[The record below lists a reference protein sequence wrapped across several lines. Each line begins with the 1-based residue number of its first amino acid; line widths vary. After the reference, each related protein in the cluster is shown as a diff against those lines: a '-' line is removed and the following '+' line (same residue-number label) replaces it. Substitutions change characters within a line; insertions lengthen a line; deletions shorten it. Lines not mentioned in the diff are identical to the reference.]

1 MRTLDLKTL
10 KNAVAGEYA
19 AIRRVTRMEA
29 LGEKIFPPTY
39 EGGEYAT
46 EQRNVLNPEDKTVQT
61 VETVLLD
68 SVQSQANRMELAL
81 LRAYDSGRLKMPL
94 LAVNF
99 AGDGS
104 DPILS
109 EIGRLTALE
118 APHRM
123 CDAIF
128 RDALYEGQPF
138 RTVGPG
144 ERLNAAKPANA
155 TAVFELCPTALIFG
169 FWDSTGPRGGLGAKV
184 QRALVSEIVGYR
196 TTKDGKRPASRI
208 DPLGIADNVDIYA
221 KQGGGW
227 TCKLDEAQTGADGQ
241 PVKSKLTKTNHGNV
255 TPSLIHEDK
264 ETKKWVLNHGGVTV
278 AYAEQQTVF
287 SLAALRRLRFPLNG
301 AIEPETDL
309 AARTVLAAL
318 GLAAVCFLDEDG
330 YDLRSRCLLDG
341 KPGAMA
347 FVGRG
352 EVQEF
357 GLDAGASAGLL
368 AEAVAEA
375 KGLGLPWPEEPLVLT
390 PFPALCD
397 LIVKSRKLAMAKSTG
412 E

>member
-1 MRTLDLKTL
+1 MHTLDLTTL
-10 KNAVAGEYA
+10 KKAVAGEYA

-29 LGEKIFPPTY
+29 LGEKTFPPTY

-46 EQRNVLNPEDKTVQT
+46 EQRQVRIADGTVQT

-68 SVQSQANRMELAL
+68 SVQSQANRMEMAL
-81 LRAYDSGRLKMPL
+81 LRAYDTGRLKMPL

-128 RDALYEGQPF
+128 RDALYQEKPF
-138 RTVGPG
+138 RTSGPG
-144 ERLNAAKPANA
+144 ERLNTAKAANA
-155 TAVFELCPTALIFG
+155 TVVFELCPTALIFG
-169 FWDSTGPRGGLGAKV
+169 FWDSTGPRGGLGAKI
-184 QRALVSEIVGYR
+184 QRALVSEIVGYQATKENKR
-196 TTKDGKRPASRI
+196 TSSRI
-208 DPLGIADNVDIYA
+208 DPLGIENNLDIFR
-221 KQGGGW
+221 KVRGGW
-227 TCKLDEAQTGADGQ
+227 TFDDSEAEKNAKGE
-241 PVKSKLTKTNHGNV
+241 PVKLKPSEINHGNI
-255 TPSLIHEDK
+255 TPSFRNKDGK
-264 ETKKWVLNHGGVTV
+264 LNHGGVTL
-278 AYAEQQTVF
+278 AYAEQQTVL
-287 SLAALRRLRFPLNG
+287 SLAALRRLRFPIG
-301 AIEPETDL
+301 EAARPEADL

-318 GLAAVCFLDEDG
+318 GLAAICFLDEDG

-357 GLDAGASAGLL
+357 SLDADATAGL
-368 AEAVAEA
+368 VADA
-375 KGLGLPWPEEPLVLT
+375 AADTKGLGLPWPDAPLVLE
-390 PFPALCD
+390 PSED
-397 LIVKSRKLAMAKSTG
+397 LSRLVVESRTRAMAASKV

>member
-1 MRTLDLKTL
+1 MHTLDLKTL
-10 KNAVAGEYA
+10 KKAVAGEYA

-29 LGEKIFPPTY
+29 MGEKIFPPTY

-46 EQRNVLNPEDKTVQT
+46 EQRQVRNADGTVQT

-68 SVQSQANRMELAL
+68 SVQSQANRMEMAL
-81 LRAYDSGRLKMPL
+81 LRAYDGGRLKMPL

-104 DPILS
+104 DPILC

-128 RDALYEGQPF
+128 RDALYQGQPF
-138 RTVGPG
+138 RKFGPG

-155 TAVFELCPTALIFG
+155 TVVFELCPTALIFG

-184 QRALVSEIVGYR
+184 QRALVSEIVGYQ
-196 TTKDGKRPASRI
+196 TTKEGKRPSSRI
-208 DPLGIADNVDIYA
+208 DPLAIEDNVDIYRKA
-221 KQGGGW
+221 GGGW
-227 TCKLDEAQTGADGQ
+227 TFDESQAKKNAKGEADKVRPSQ
-241 PVKSKLTKTNHGNV
+241 INHGNI
-255 TPSLIHEDK
+255 TPAFKDK
-264 ETKKWVLNHGGVTV
+264 DGKLNHGGVTL
-278 AYAEQQTVF
+278 AYAEQQTVL
-287 SLAALRRLRFPLNG
+287 SLAALRRLRFPVSG
-301 AIEPETDL
+301 AIQPETDL

-318 GLAAVCFLDEDG
+318 GLAAICFLDEDG

-357 GLDAGASAGLL
+357 GLDAGGAAGLV
-368 AEAVAEA
+368 AEAAAEA
-375 KGLGLPWPEEPLVLT
+375 KGLDLPWPEAPLVLE
-390 PFPALCD
+390 PSVD
-397 LIVKSRKLAMAKSTG
+397 LSRLVVDSRKRAMAASTG
-412 E
+412 D

>member
-1 MRTLDLKTL
+1 MHTLDLKTL
-10 KNAVAGEYA
+10 KKAVAGEYA

-39 EGGEYAT
+39 KGGEYAT
-46 EQRNVLNPEDKTVQT
+46 EQRQVREADGTVQT

-68 SVQSQANRMELAL
+68 SVQSQANRMEMAL
-81 LRAYDSGRLKMPL
+81 LRAYDGGRLKMPL

-99 AGDGS
+99 AGDGK
-104 DPILS
+104 DPILA

-118 APHRM
+118 APHRI

-128 RDALYEGQPF
+128 RDSLYEGQKF
-138 RTVGPG
+138 REFGPG
-144 ERLNAAKPANA
+144 QRLNSAKPANA
-155 TAVFELCPTALIFG
+155 TAVLELCPTALIFG
-169 FWDSTGPRGGLGAKV
+169 YWDSTGPSGGLGAKV
-184 QRALVSEIVGYR
+184 QRALVSEIVGYQ

-208 DPLGIADNVDIYA
+208 DPLGIQDNVDIYA

-227 TCKLDEAQTGADGQ
+227 TCKLDEAQKGTDGQ
-241 PVKSKLTKTNHGNV
+241 PVKSKLSKTNHGNV
-255 TPSLIHEDK
+255 TPSLTHEDK
-264 ETKKWVLNHGGVTV
+264 ETKKWVLNHGGVTM
-278 AYAEQQTVF
+278 AYAEQQTVL

-301 AIEPETDL
+301 ASQPETDL

-318 GLAAVCFLDEDG
+318 GLAAICFLDEDG

-341 KPGAMA
+341 KPGAME

-357 GLDAGASAGLL
+357 GLDADAAADLVS
-368 AEAVAEA
+368 EAAAEA
-375 KGLGLPWPEEPLVLT
+375 KGLGLPWPEDPLVLA
-390 PFPALCD
+390 PSSALCD
-397 LIVKSRKLAMAKSTG
+397 LVIKSRKLAMAESTG
-412 E
+412 G

>member
-1 MRTLDLKTL
+1 MQTLDLKKL
-10 KNAVAGEYA
+10 KKAVLGEYT
-19 AIRRVTRMEA
+19 AIRRITRMEA

-46 EQRNVLNPEDKTVQT
+46 EQRQVRNADGTVHT

-68 SVQSQANRMELAL
+68 SVQSQANRMEMAL
-81 LRAYDSGRLKMPL
+81 LRAYDGGRLKMPL
-94 LAVNF
+94 LAVDF
-99 AGDGS
+99 KGDGS

-138 RTVGPG
+138 RTVGLG
-144 ERLNAAKPANA
+144 ERLNVAKPSNA
-155 TAVFELCPTALIFG
+155 TVVFELCPTALIFG

-184 QRALVSEIVGYR
+184 QRALGSEIVGYQ
-196 TTKDGKRPASRI
+196 TTKENKRTASRI
-208 DPLGIADNVDIYA
+208 DPLAIENNVDIFRRV
-221 KQGGGW
+221 GGGW
-227 TCKLDEAQTGADGQ
+227 TFDQSEAEKNTKQE
-241 PVKSKLTKTNHGNV
+241 PVKIKPSEINHGNI
-255 TPSLIHEDK
+255 TPSFKNKDGK
-264 ETKKWVLNHGGVTV
+264 LNHGGVTL
-278 AYAEQQTVF
+278 AYAEQQTVL
-287 SLAALRRLRFPLNG
+287 SLAALRRLRFPVGG
-301 AIEPETDL
+301 AIKPEADL

-318 GLAAVCFLDEDG
+318 GMAAICFLDEDG

-357 GLDAGASAGLL
+357 QLDAGAAAGLV
-368 AEAVAEA
+368 AEAAAEA
-375 KGLGLPWPEEPLVLT
+375 KGLGLPWPQEPLVLA
-390 PFPALCD
+390 PSAD
-397 LIVKSRKLAMAKSTG
+397 LKRLVVDSRKRAMAASTG

>member
-1 MRTLDLKTL
+1 MHTLDLKTL
-10 KNAVAGEYA
+10 KKAVTGEYA
-19 AIRRVTRMEA
+19 AIRRVTRMQA
-29 LGEKIFPPTY
+29 MGEKLFPPTY

-46 EQRNVLNPEDKTVQT
+46 EQRQVRGADGTVQT

-68 SVQSQANRMELAL
+68 SVQSQANRMEMAL
-81 LRAYDSGRLKMPL
+81 LRAYDGGRLRMPL

-99 AGDGS
+99 AGEGV
-104 DPILS
+104 DPILA

-128 RDALYEGQPF
+128 RDALYQGKKF
-138 RTVGPG
+138 RESGPG
-144 ERLNAAKPANA
+144 ERLNSAKPASA
-155 TAVFELCPTALIFG
+155 TVVFELCPTALIFG

-184 QRALVSEIVGYR
+184 QRALVSEIVGYQ
-196 TTKDGKRPASRI
+196 TTNDGKRPASRI
-208 DPLGIADNVDIYA
+208 DPLGIQDNVEIYA
-221 KQGGGW
+221 RQGGGW
-227 TCKLDEAQTGADGQ
+227 TCEVAEAQKGTDGG
-241 PVKSKLTKTNHGNV
+241 PVKSKLSKTNHGNV
-255 TPSLIHEDK
+255 TPSLTHEDK

-278 AYAEQQTVF
+278 AYAEQQTVL

-301 AIEPETDL
+301 AAQPETDL

-318 GLAAVCFLDEDG
+318 GLAAICFLDEDG

-341 KPGAMA
+341 KPGAMQ

-357 GLDAGASAGLL
+357 DLDSVAAAGL
-368 AEAVAEA
+368 VAEA
-375 KGLGLPWPEEPLVLT
+375 AAEAKCLGLPWPEEPLVLT
-390 PFPALCD
+390 PLPALCD
-397 LIVKSRKLAMAKSTG
+397 LIIKSRKLAMAKSTG